1 MAEEYIKLHKQV
13 TESDIYQMPPLY
25 LRVFERLLLEAN
37 HEDKTIRYKPKGKTD
52 PIERTIKRGEQLTS
66 LSTIAEWVNWYE
78 NGSLK
83 TPNKKTIK
91 VILDWLI
98 SQKMIEII
106 NRGNALET
114 HYNVLKYE
122 VYQGCDIDESNA
134 LETVW
139 NPPQGEKIINPTNS
153 EQEVFSYWNSKKI
166 VIHPKVTNNI
176 RIAVQLAVKRYP
188 LENIKTAIDHYATM
202 YNDPNYEYCK
212 YKWTLEKFLEDAKGV
227 SFFMDDGQKWL
238 SYQNHK
244 RMAETP
250 SEQTNKFQNQCP
262 EWL

>member
-13 TESDIYQMPPLY
+13 IESDIYRMPPLY

-52 PIERTIKRGEQLTS
+52 FIERIIKRGEQKTS
-66 LSTIAEWVNWYE
+66 IREIGEWVSWYE

-83 TPNKKTIK
+83 IPNKKTIK

-98 SQKMIEII
+98 SQKMIEIF
-106 NRGNALET
+106 NKGNALET

-122 VYQGCDIDESNA
+122 VYQGCDTDESNA

-139 NPPQGEKIINPTNS
+139 NPPQKEKIINPQNS
-153 EQEVFSYWNSKKI
+153 KQEVFDYWNSKKI
-166 VIHPKVTNNI
+166 VNHSSITNNL
-176 RIAVQLAVKRYP
+176 RIALGLAVKRYP

-202 YNDPNYEYCK
+202 YKDPNYEYCK
-212 YKWTLEKFLEDAKGV
+212 YKWTLEKFLDDSKGV

-238 SYQNHK
+238 SYQNQVRKTPTDKPKDFDPYEIK
-244 RMAETP
+244 RSWE
-250 SEQTNKFQNQCP
+250 
-262 EWL
+262 